1 MQFSVIFSISSNLF
15 ENPVGITCSKLT
27 IETREQGMKYVQI

>member
-15 ENPVGITCSKLT
+15 ENPVGN
-27 IETREQGMKYVQI
+27 YVFKINNRNT